1 MKKSLLVNKY
11 SKQMRYNKSKSLF
24 FNLVKN
30 VQIFRSE
37 IGHFERDHRFL
48 FSSKMR
54 NIRSCKEVRLQ
65 KIQVV
70 RVIFFLKFLK
80 LFKNEESFGESS
92 SLPFFTFIPDM
103 YINYSNNICFSKE
116 LKCNK
121 CKKTHK

>member
-92 SLPFFTFIPDM
+92 SLPFFVK
-103 YINYSNNICFSKE
+103 CFFFLPLSLTCILITATIYALAKS
-116 LKCNK
+116 
-121 CKKTHK
+121 